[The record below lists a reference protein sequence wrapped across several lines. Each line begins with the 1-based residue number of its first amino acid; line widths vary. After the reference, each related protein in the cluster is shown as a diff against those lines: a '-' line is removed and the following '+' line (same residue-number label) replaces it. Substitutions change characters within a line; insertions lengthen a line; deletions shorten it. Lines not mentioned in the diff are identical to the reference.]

1 MNNGTTHIGR
11 PRVLVAKI
19 GLDGHDRG
27 AKVVAMHLRDA
38 GYEVI
43 YLGIRQS
50 PEQIAAVAVS
60 EDVDLVGL
68 SILSGAH
75 SLLIPAV
82 VHLLREDGLDAP
94 VVVGGIIPQADRS
107 ALREAGVARIFG
119 PGDALRDIVS
129 AIDSLLAVPASADR

>member
-1 MNNGTTHIGR
+1 MNSETTQVGR

-43 YLGIRQS
+43 YLGIRQT

-75 SLLIPAV
+75 SLLIPDV
-82 VHLLREDGLDAP
+82 IDVLRKSDFPAP
-94 VVVGGIIPQADRS
+94 VVVGGIIPVADRP
-107 ALREAGVARIFG
+107 ALSEAGVARIFG
-119 PGDALRDIVS
+119 PGDALRDIVA
-129 AIDSLLAVPASADR
+129 AIDSLLAEPVSA